1 MNLDEVIQ
9 LQLLKLKATSSGRGG
24 LASRVV
30 DQAVEAGQVETKQMC
45 AKVTP
50 QLFEAMKQTCSM
62 LDMSQREFIE
72 AAVSEAIRKAEEMA
86 TRMGVFEQGD
96 L

>member
-1 MNLDEVIQ
+1 
-9 LQLLKLKATSSGRGG
+9 
-24 LASRVV
+24 
-30 DQAVEAGQVETKQMC
+30 MC

-50 QLFEAMKQTCSM
+50 QLFDAMKQTCSM

-86 TRMGVFEQGD
+86 TRMGVFEQGE

>member
-1 MNLDEVIQ
+1 MKLDEVIQ

-24 LASRVV
+24 IAGRVI
-30 DQAVEAGQVETKQMC
+30 DQAIEAGQVDMKQMC

-50 QLFEAMKQTCSM
+50 QLFDAMKQTCSM

-72 AAVSEAIRKAEEMA
+72 AAVLDAITRAEQMA
-86 TRMGVFEQGD
+86 QSMGVFEQGD